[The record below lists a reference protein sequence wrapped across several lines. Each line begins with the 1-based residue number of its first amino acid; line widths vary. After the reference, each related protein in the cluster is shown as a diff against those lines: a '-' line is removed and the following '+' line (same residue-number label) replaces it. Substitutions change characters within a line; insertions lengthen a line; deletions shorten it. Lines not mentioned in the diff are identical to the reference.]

1 MLDEVQ
7 PGRTAFPGVV
17 QYPGQR
23 DPRVAGEIGEHAK
36 ILALVHQVQRPA
48 LNEQIN
54 HETAKKEMRDLIDE
68 VRPKALRERLRKVWA
83 KL

>member
-1 MLDEVQ
+1 MRCS
-7 PGRTAFPGVV
+7 PARTAFPDVV

-48 LNEQIN
+48 LNEQID

-68 VRPKALRERLRKVWA
+68 VRLKALRERLLKVWA